1 MKYEEAGVKQVQNA
15 AFVLVAGGLGERLG
29 YNGIKV
35 LQLFF
40 YFIFV
45 IWLCRLITFDGIW
58 SIFQV
63 ALPMETTTGTCF
75 LQHYI
80 ESILCL
86 SEASCKQT
94 QGCYIFIRID
104 IKSVCAFK
112 VQQSQ

>member
-1 MKYEEAGVKQVQNA
+1 MTFGDDNFIKYEETGVKQVQNA

-35 LQLFF
+35 MLFF
-40 YFIFV
+40 FIFNLNV
-45 IWLCRLITFDGIW
+45 YIIFFL
-58 SIFQV
+58 SILQV

-86 SEASCKQT
+86 FEASCKQT
-94 QGCYIFIRID
+94 QGYLYSYRG
-104 IKSVCAFK
+104 
-112 VQQSQ
+112 QSKLAN